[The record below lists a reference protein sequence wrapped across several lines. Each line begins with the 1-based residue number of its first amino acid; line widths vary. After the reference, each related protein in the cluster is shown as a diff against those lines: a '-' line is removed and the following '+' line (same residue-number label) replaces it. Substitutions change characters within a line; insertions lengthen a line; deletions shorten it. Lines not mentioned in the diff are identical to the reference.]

1 MGFFNLDMS
10 IGRKPTAW
18 MAQGPLVQPNN
29 AVGTTFVWYDN
40 TFNQDP
46 NLKYPTMALELG
58 SVWFE
63 EDTGGYNIM
72 NGFQYVQLT
81 ATTAAGQLVTLDTN
95 PFGLTA
101 TGDVVIAAGSDTTKV
116 QLTTL
121 TIATN
126 AAVGA
131 LLYLEN
137 AGTNPQMRVVKANTA
152 NGATPDRTF
161 YVSLRDPNNTGNI
174 QDADVL
180 PYTPTN
186 AGKAFLFNPFARL
199 ICTAALTPMGVAL
212 GATTYTVNPY
222 SVVQVTGVAMV
233 QPSATAFT
241 LGVQAKAV
249 AAGQAALATSTYAIN
264 QGINMVSFYQ
274 GTPTAGSM
282 IPIAVNFLGTI

>member
-1 MGFFNLDMS
+1 MGMFDLSLN
-10 IGRKPTAW
+10 IGRKPTSNL
-18 MAQGPLVQPNN
+18 AQGPLVQSS
-29 AVGTTFVWYDN
+29 AVVGSTFVWYDN

-46 NLKYPTMALELG
+46 NVKYPTMVQEPGA
-58 SVWFE
+58 VWFE

-81 ATTAAGQLVTLDTN
+81 ATTAAGQLVTLDSN

-121 TIATN
+121 TIAAN

-131 LLYLEN
+131 FLYLEN
-137 AGTNPQMRVVKANTA
+137 AGTNPQLRIVKQNTA
-152 NGATPDRTF
+152 NGGSPDRTF
-161 YVSLRDPNNTGNI
+161 YVSLRDPNNTGNT
-174 QDADVL
+174 QDADIL

-222 SVVQVTGVAMV
+222 SVVQVTGIAMV

-264 QGINMVSFYQ
+264 QGINMVSLYQ
-274 GTPTAGSM
+274 GTPTAASM
-282 IPIAVNFLGTI
+282 IPLAVNFLGTI